1 VTTGDATVGAA
12 TAAGARAVGTAV
24 PETTAPETTVI
35 AGAGPAGLTAAWEL
49 ARLGRPALVL
59 EKDDVVGGIS
69 RTVEHRGYRFDVGGH
84 RFFTKAPLVRQV
96 WGELLDGEMLE
107 RPRLSRIYYGG
118 TFFDYPLRPLR
129 ALIGLGPVESL
140 RVAASYAAARLAPRR
155 REDSFEE
162 WVSNRFGRRLFEIF
176 FKTYTEKVWGM
187 PCDEIDSSWAAQR
200 IKDLDLLTALK
211 HALRPGGRGG
221 RGGRGSRVV
230 TTLIDRFHYPRLGPG
245 QMWERCRD
253 LLAERGVETVTGT
266 RVAAVHHDGGR
277 VTAVTVEEPGGGR
290 RRLPA
295 GHFVSS
301 MPLPELVRMLD
312 PPAPLEV
319 TAAAGRLRFR
329 DFLTVVLIVDRAE
342 VFPDN
347 WIYVHSADVRVGR
360 VQNFKNWSP
369 DMVPD
374 AATTAL
380 GLEYFV
386 QEGDELWAA
395 TDGDL
400 AALAAREM
408 ERLGLA
414 RRDEVIDSA
423 VVRMPKAYPVYDQGY
438 REALPVLRDYL
449 GGFANLHAVGRNGQH
464 RYNNQDHSMLTG
476 IYAARNVAG
485 GAYDLWAVNEEAEY
499 HEEIAAEATPEEG
512 ADGPAPERPRGAR
525 LVPRRRAPRPFEA
538 LLREAFARYHPVA
551 LGTAVGAVAAAGLF
565 LATAVPLLGGG
576 DHPGPNLGLLANYL
590 LGFEVSWRGAVLG
603 AVEAGAGGYLFG
615 DLLARSINRVIA
627 WRERMLLGRLELART
642 LDPLSSGEG

>member
-1 VTTGDATVGAA
+1 MSAA
-12 TAAGARAVGTAV
+12 D
-24 PETTAPETTVI
+24 TTVV

-49 ARLGRPALVL
+49 ARLGRPAVVL

-84 RFFTKAPLVRQV
+84 RFFTKVPLVREV
-96 WGELLDGEMLE
+96 WSELLDGEMLE

-118 TFFDYPLRPLR
+118 AFFDYPLRPLR
-129 ALIGLGPVESL
+129 ALVGLGPVESL
-140 RVAASYAAARLAPRR
+140 RVAASYAAARLAPKR
-155 REDSFEE
+155 REDSFED

-176 FKTYTEKVWGM
+176 FATYTEKVWGI
-187 PCDEIDSSWAAQR
+187 PCDQIDASWAAQR
-200 IKDLDLLTALK
+200 IKDLDLLAALK
-211 HALRPGGRGG
+211 HALKPGGRGG
-221 RGGRGSRVV
+221 RVA

-253 LLAERGVETVTGT
+253 LLAERGVETRLGT
-266 RVAAVHHDGGR
+266 RVVAVHHAGGR
-277 VTAVTVEEPGGGR
+277 VTAVTGEDRRGGR
-290 RRLPA
+290 RRLAA

-301 MPLPELVRMLD
+301 MPLPELVRILD
-312 PPAPLEV
+312 PPAPPEV
-319 TAAAGRLRFR
+319 AAAAGRLRFR

-347 WIYVHSADVRVGR
+347 WIYVHSPDVRVGR

-395 TDGDL
+395 ADDEL
-400 AALAAREM
+400 AELAAREM

-414 RRDEVIDSA
+414 RRGEVVDSA

-438 REALPVLRDYL
+438 REALPVVRDYL
-449 GGFANLHAVGRNGQH
+449 GGFENLHAVGRNGQH

-485 GAYDLWAVNEEAEY
+485 AAYDLWSVNVEAEY
-499 HEEIAAEATPEEG
+499 HEEIGREAAAG
-512 ADGPAPERPRGAR
+512 ERPGDR
-525 LVPRRRAPRPFEA
+525 LVPRRRAPQPFEA

-551 LGTAVGAVAAAGLF
+551 LGTAVGTVAAAGLF
-565 LATAVPLLGGG
+565 LATAVLLLRGGEG
-576 DHPGPNLGLLANYL
+576 PGPNLGLLAHYL
-590 LGFEVSWRGAVLG
+590 VGFEVTWTGALVG

-615 DLLARSINRVIA
+615 DLLARAVNRVIGWSEA
-627 WRERMLLGRLELART
+627 MLLGRLELART
-642 LDPLSSGEG
+642 LDPLSPEE